1 MNGWET
7 VWYKIVDDKLLFYGT
22 SHAFVDALSN
32 GATVAPASEP
42 QTVPATEIERL
53 RDIVRELQAFIKAM
67 QMVDDYEEWSPS
79 HRAALKHP

>member
-42 QTVPATEIERL
+42 QTVPATEGGGL
-53 RDIVRELQAFIKAM
+53 
-67 QMVDDYEEWSPS
+67 VD
-79 HRAALKHP
+79 RR